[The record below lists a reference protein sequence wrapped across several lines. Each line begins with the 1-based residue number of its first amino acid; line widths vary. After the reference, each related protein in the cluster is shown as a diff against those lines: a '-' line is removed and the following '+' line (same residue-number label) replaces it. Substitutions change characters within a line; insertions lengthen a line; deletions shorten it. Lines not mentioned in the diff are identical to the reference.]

1 MPNPSLIKF
10 RDYLTARPPRGSSSP
25 PRTIKADDLD
35 SNFKRCTLTENG
47 TIGADIYRPQYT
59 SEGTELVF
67 SANGREAFWQE
78 IDICVDGVA
87 KKMMVLGTDPY

>member
-1 MPNPSLIKF
+1 
-10 RDYLTARPPRGSSSP
+10 
-25 PRTIKADDLD
+25 
-35 SNFKRCTLTENG
+35 LTENG

-67 SANGREAFWQE
+67 SANGRAAFWQE
-78 IDICVDGVA
+78 IDICVGGVA